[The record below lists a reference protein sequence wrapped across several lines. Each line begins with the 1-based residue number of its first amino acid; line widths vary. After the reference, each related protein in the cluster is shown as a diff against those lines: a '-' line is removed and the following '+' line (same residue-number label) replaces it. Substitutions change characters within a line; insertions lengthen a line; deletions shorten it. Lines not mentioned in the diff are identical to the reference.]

1 MRLPLLILT
10 IFSLFC
16 FSSKA
21 QTKTDSLQS
30 LKSDSTVIKDSLAYK
45 DSIRLEKLLEKADY
59 PVIKRS
65 KYSAALAVS
74 NIDEKPDP
82 KMKYKLLVEIT
93 GWEKD
98 SASVRKVSG
107 SLAEAGRILNLHIE
121 AEIDKKN
128 IEMVIVAHAGALNAL
143 LTNEKYK
150 KKFHADNP
158 NLDIIKQFQDNNI
171 KIIACGQAMHFV
183 DIPKEDLLPVVKV
196 ALSAK
201 IVLSTYLS
209 KGFILFNG

>member
-1 MRLPLLILT
+1 
-10 IFSLFC
+10 
-16 FSSKA
+16 
-21 QTKTDSLQS
+21 
-30 LKSDSTVIKDSLAYK
+30 
-45 DSIRLEKLLEKADY
+45 
-59 PVIKRS
+59 
-65 KYSAALAVS
+65 
-74 NIDEKPDP
+74 
-82 KMKYKLLVEIT
+82 EIT

-121 AEIDKKN
+121 AGIDKKN

>member
-45 DSIRLEKLLEKADY
+45 DSVRLEKLLEKADY

-150 KKFHADNP
+150 KKFHTDNP

-183 DIPKEDLLPVVKV
+183 DISKEDLLPVVKV

>member
-45 DSIRLEKLLEKADY
+45 DSVRLEKLLEKADY

-93 GWEKD
+93 GWEK
-98 SASVRKVSG
+98 
-107 SLAEAGRILNLHIE
+107 
-121 AEIDKKN
+121 
-128 IEMVIVAHAGALNAL
+128 
-143 LTNEKYK
+143 
-150 KKFHADNP
+150 
-158 NLDIIKQFQDNNI
+158 
-171 KIIACGQAMHFV
+171 
-183 DIPKEDLLPVVKV
+183 
-196 ALSAK
+196 
-201 IVLSTYLS
+201 
-209 KGFILFNG
+209 

>member
-30 LKSDSTVIKDSLAYK
+30 LKNDSTVIKDSLAYK

-150 KKFHADNP
+150 KKFHTDNP

-183 DIPKEDLLPVVKV
+183 DISKEDLLPVVKV

>member
-1 MRLPLLILT
+1 MILT

-30 LKSDSTVIKDSLAYK
+30 LKNDSTVIKDSLAYK

-150 KKFHADNP
+150 KKFHTDNP

-183 DIPKEDLLPVVKV
+183 DISKEDLLPVVKV